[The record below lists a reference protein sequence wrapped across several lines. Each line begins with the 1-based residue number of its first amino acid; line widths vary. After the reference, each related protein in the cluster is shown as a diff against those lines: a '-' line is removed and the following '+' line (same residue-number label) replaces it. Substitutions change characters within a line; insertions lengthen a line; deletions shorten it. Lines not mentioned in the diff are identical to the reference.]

1 MKTDK
6 VSFGTKPMI
15 GDISGTNGLLKCRES
30 FTTGLSYVFKTLS
43 QNGIDDQLAFNFGIK
58 QGAKKKTTDT
68 LEILYFAKDE
78 NKPTEYVYK
87 SSMAFSPK
95 TLEKF
100 SKKKLLALVLDTYE
114 KLKKSTDKSN
124 SGGGYPMGCPR
135 VSKRHQNKIAALINS
150 YGFDDWTCA

>member
-15 GDISGTNGLLKCRES
+15 GYMSGTNGLLKCRES
-30 FTTGLSYVFKTLS
+30 LSTNLFHAFKTLS
-43 QNGIDDQLAFNFGIK
+43 KNGIDDQLAFNFGIK
-58 QGAKKKTTDT
+58 HGAKKKTTDT

-78 NKPTEYVYK
+78 QKPTDYIYK

-95 TLEKF
+95 TLEKL
-100 SKKKLLALVLDTYE
+100 SKKKLIALVLDTYE

-135 VSKRHQNKIAALINS
+135 VSKRHENKIKALIDS
-150 YGFDDWTCA
+150 FGFDDWTCA